1 MASTRSHSLH
11 ADFFCITCSYC
22 SHSPVF
28 PQHEDYLPVH
38 DRRPDQTLWDGLP
51 SVACR
56 PWIIT
61 AKHKAR
67 GLGSLSRDEVG
78 GEKDI
83 LSLYSRLQG
92 DHILRSWFGTRVKI
106 TQEKYMV
113 WCDDWLPLWYCERK
127 SLQCGGF
134 YDCRHCRHL
143 VLWWMLAFT
152 CSHGKRKWA
161 APNKQMS
168 MAFVLRVLSIRVN
181 EWPAWI

>member
-1 MASTRSHSLH
+1 MASTRSHTLH

-78 GEKDI
+78 GGEGY
-83 LSLYSRLQG
+83 LLAVFSFTWG
-92 DHILRSWFGTRVKI
+92 
-106 TQEKYMV
+106 
-113 WCDDWLPLWYCERK
+113 P
-127 SLQCGGF
+127 
-134 YDCRHCRHL
+134 HL
-143 VLWWMLAFT
+143 VGLVWDT
-152 CSHGKRKWA
+152 GKNNTREIYGL
-161 APNKQMS
+161 
-168 MAFVLRVLSIRVN
+168 V
-181 EWPAWI
+181 